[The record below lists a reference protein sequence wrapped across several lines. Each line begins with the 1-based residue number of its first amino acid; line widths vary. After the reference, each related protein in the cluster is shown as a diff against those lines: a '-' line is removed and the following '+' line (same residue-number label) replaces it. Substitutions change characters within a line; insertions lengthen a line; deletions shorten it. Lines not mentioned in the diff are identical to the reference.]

1 MNYRS
6 RQAFRRCGV
15 LRPLLLADSVWVLVY
30 GALLSQT
37 TATEFYPREQ
47 SSARHDRRILQKRSG
62 LRSGQSHSG
71 APWHRLLLFVVV
83 IFLLAQTISSY
94 AQKPVRRVLVIN
106 DFSSTSSPG
115 IALLDEAIATGLETT
130 PYQIELYN
138 ENLESTLFSDDASQ
152 RRIRDWFAQ
161 KYSSRKPDV
170 IITVGPASLRYMLE
184 SHESSFPNT
193 SIVFCGTTREM
204 LQNRKLDLHVT
215 GVFGIVQPEKTLLA
229 ALKLQPAIK
238 HVFVIGGVGTFDRDW
253 ESIARDSFHKYE
265 SKLEFTY
272 LTELTMPSL
281 LERLKHLPNDSI
293 VYHTS
298 ITEDAAGSHFVD
310 SAQSIPLVVSAA
322 NAPIYVIDDVD
333 LGRGTVGGYLISWA
347 ADGRVAAAMAARV
360 LNGEKPQNIPIV
372 SNNNVYMFDWRA
384 MRRWGLNKED
394 LPPGSTILFRELSL
408 WKRTRWYWI
417 SALFIILSLSA
428 LAIYLQFER
437 KQLRTARNAQV
448 QLSGLLINSQEKERS
463 RLAAELHDDFSQR
476 LALLALGLENAE
488 EALQDSPQSVRQ
500 QLHEL
505 VNSVSEIG
513 ADIHTVSHR
522 LHSAT
527 LESLGLVSGIDAL
540 CKEFNDRHG
549 IEIDFSSEDIPRGV
563 HSDVALCLF
572 RIVQEALQN
581 LKKHSGAVK
590 AEVRMRRTGNR
601 ILVSIRDE
609 GKGFDAT
616 VNGEPGLGIRSMTE
630 RARLVGGHLK
640 IYSEP
645 GKGTRI
651 EATVPFRLAA
661 DPSQ

>member
-1 MNYRS
+1 MNCRT
-6 RQAFRRCGV
+6 RKAFRRCGV
-15 LRPLLLADSVWVLVY
+15 LGSLLEADSVWVLVH
-30 GALLSQT
+30 GHLLSKA
-37 TATEFYPREQ
+37 TATGFYPRAQ
-47 SSARHDRRILQKRSG
+47 GSVRRDRRILQRRSG
-62 LRSGQSHSG
+62 SRSDQSYFG
-71 APWHRLLLFVVV
+71 TLWHHLLLFAVV
-83 IFLLAQTISSY
+83 IFLLTQPIASH

-106 DFSSTSSPG
+106 DFNPTSSPG
-115 IALLDEAIATGLETT
+115 IALLDQAIATGLETT

-138 ENLESTLFSDDASQ
+138 ESIESTLFSDDTSQ
-152 RRIRDWFAQ
+152 LRIRDWYAQ
-161 KYSSRKPDV
+161 KYSGRKPDV

-184 SHESSFPNT
+184 SHENSFPST
-193 SIVFCGTTREM
+193 PIIFCGTTREM
-204 LQNRKLDLHVT
+204 LQNHKLDLHVT
-215 GVFGIVQPEKTLLA
+215 GVFGMVQPEKTLLA
-229 ALKLQPAIK
+229 ALKLQPDIK

-253 ESIARDSFHKYE
+253 EGIAKESFHKYE

-281 LERLKHLPNDSI
+281 LETLRHLPNSSI

-298 ITEDAAGSHFVD
+298 ITEDAAGSHFID
-310 SAQSIPLVVSAA
+310 STQSIPLVVSAA

-333 LGRGTVGGYLISWA
+333 LGRGTIGGYLISWA
-347 ADGRVAAAMAARV
+347 ADGRVASAIAVRV

-372 SNNNVYMFDWRA
+372 SNNNVYMFDRRA
-384 MRRWGLNKED
+384 MRRWGLNKEE

-408 WKRTRWYWI
+408 WERTKWYWI

-428 LAIYLQFER
+428 LAIYLQFEQ
-437 KQLRTARNAQV
+437 KQLRVARDAQME
-448 QLSGLLINSQEKERS
+448 LSGLLIDSQEKERS

-549 IEIDFSSEDIPRGV
+549 IEIDFSSEDIPKGV

-590 AEVRMRRTGNR
+590 AEVRLRRTGNR
-601 ILVSIRDE
+601 LLVSIRDE

-645 GKGTRI
+645 GKETRI
-651 EATVPFRLAA
+651 EATVPFRLTA